1 MRRIVKSPVAVQQS
15 PFRLHLLEQRSRRT
29 RLSAILPVRAQVI
42 VEEDAVRLVIGFK
55 LPGYLLGISH
65 SIRHA
70 QAISC
75 QVAEPT
81 PIVTTARSNQ
91 TARRQKTLSR

>member
-1 MRRIVKSPVAVQQS
+1 MTQLA
-15 PFRLHLLEQRSRRT
+15 E
-29 RLSAILPVRAQVI
+29 ILPVRAQVI
-42 VEEDAVRLVIGFK
+42 VDEDAVRLVIGFK

-81 PIVTTARSNQ
+81 PIVTTTRSNQ
-91 TARRQKTLSR
+91 TGGRQKTLSR